1 MNNYVLVTDATLDL
15 PDTVVHSLDM
25 DVIPMEFEIDGTT
38 YHHYPDEREMS
49 SETFYQ
55 YLKAGKMPTT
65 AQVTPYIYEQVFRS
79 YFEQGMDVLA
89 VIFSSGLSGSYGS
102 ASIAAKT
109 VQEEFPDRKII
120 CIDSLCASVGE
131 GLLLY
136 HTAKKR
142 LEGMDMEALAQ
153 WVREYRLHVGHWFTV
168 EDLFHLNRGG
178 RLSAVSAVVGT
189 ALKIKPVLSVDAEG
203 KLFVAAKARGAKKA
217 FSYLIERLEQEGDNP
232 SEQTVLI
239 GHASNLETAQQLK
252 ETLLERKLVKEVI
265 ITNIGPIIGTHVG
278 QGMVALVF
286 MEKNSRA

>member
-65 AQVTPYIYEQVFRS
+65 AQVTPYIYEQVFRN

-102 ASIAAKT
+102 ANIAAKT

-142 LEGMDMEALAQ
+142 LEGMDMETLAQ